1 MENIFYTPAQKL
13 NYEKTKYEIDNQH
26 ECFLEIVIRGEI
38 TKHIFLATLSEL
50 VNHPEFYEKHI
61 LLNILN
67 AQIALNF
74 AEMKEIAGV
83 MRLYTF
89 QEKITSKKFAVLASG
104 AFTVSV
110 AQMGI
115 DLFSYLPLEY
125 NTFNDSDDAI
135 NFLKGYPTTA

>member
-1 MENIFYTPAQKL
+1 MEDTVFTPAQKS
-13 NYEKTKYEIDNQH
+13 NYKKPKYEINNQH
-26 ECFLEIVIRGEI
+26 DCFLEIIIQGDI

-50 VNHPEFYEKHI
+50 VNHPEFYEKHL

-74 AEMKEIAGV
+74 AEMKEVAGV

-89 QEKITSKKFAVLASG
+89 QENMTSKKFAVLASG
-104 AFTVSV
+104 AFTLSV

-125 NTFNDSDDAI
+125 STFIDPEDAI
-135 NFLKGYPTTA
+135 NFLRG